1 MKGTVFAL
9 GIALLIAVF
18 ALGAI
23 LAPVFAQSEDVT
35 EQERINELQAIIVQ
49 LLQLIIELQQKLL
62 AVRFV
67 QPPVP
72 AAPTI
77 SNCGQAEVAWD
88 RVSGAS
94 GYVLYRNGFEVYS
107 GKNLEFLDT
116 GLAPGA
122 TYAYTVRA
130 KNAGGLG
137 SVSPVKTTTIPLQ
150 CPPASPF
157 VWAQEG
163 ICGGNVQV
171 TWSASPGAL
180 FYEVFRGSTR
190 VGGGSV
196 FSFVDRGLG
205 AGKAYTYKVRAGN
218 AGGWGSFSQEV
229 SAKASAV
236 CPPAA
241 PAVPEVG
248 SPFLEDIAQEGIITL
263 AIQGSPSGATA
274 QSGAGGVNIL
284 SFRASVIDSSIVIER
299 LDVEFTDRPWL
310 FLSAVEIRD
319 GSQAVATVEVGESS
333 FTAVED
339 DRYRLSFPGLA
350 VQVGEGKTKT
360 LSVRVV
366 AKENLLLAE
375 PRALTVSI
383 PAGSVRGRDQ
393 IGVVHSVPATQEASV
408 FSKTFFVKRGD

>member
-18 ALGAI
+18 AFGAV
-23 LAPVFAQSEDVT
+23 LAPVLAQSEDVA
-35 EQERINELQAIIVQ
+35 EQAQIKEFQAIIVQ

-62 AVRFV
+62 AARVA
-67 QPPVP
+67 QPSVP

-77 SNCGQAEVAWD
+77 SNCGQAEVTWD
-88 RVSGAS
+88 RVSGAT
-94 GYVLYRNGFEVYS
+94 GYVLYRNGLEVYD
-107 GKNLEFLDT
+107 GKDLKFTDT
-116 GLAPGA
+116 GLISGT

-137 SVSPVKTTTIPLQ
+137 AASPVKTITIPSQ

-171 TWSASPGAL
+171 TWSASSGAL

-205 AGKAYTYKVRAGN
+205 AGRAYTYKVRAGN

-241 PAVPEVG
+241 PAIPEVG
-248 SPFLEDIAQEGIITL
+248 SPLIDDIAQEGVVTL

-274 QSGAGGVNIL
+274 QSGGGGVSIL
-284 SFRASVIDSSIVIER
+284 SFRVSTEHSPVVVER
-299 LDVEFTDRPWL
+299 IDVEFTDRPWL

-319 GSQAVATVEVGESS
+319 GSLTVANIEVAKSS
-333 FTAVED
+333 FTATGD

-350 VQVGEGKTKT
+350 VQIGEGKSKT

-366 AKENLLLAE
+366 AQENLLLAE

-383 PAGSVRGRDQ
+383 PANSVRARDQ
-393 IGVVHSVPATQEASV
+393 IGVVHSIPAVQEASV
-408 FSKTFFVKRGD
+408 FAKTFFVKRGD